1 MKEIA
6 VKSQSLFDKKAAEIT
21 RLFFA
26 VNPRMT
32 EHPPFFPLIPGPT
45 FRYLDNY
52 PPQYPN
58 GVRLVLKKMCPYCEI
73 EYEYRVRYWRTYGDT
88 PRPPNIFPGSYDRD
102 YHRSIEEIRNL
113 NPGICSDC
121 VSTTYHNSRQ
131 SSENK
136 QTDSKGEGFW
146 DGFFKGF
153 GGDK

>member
-6 VKSQSLFDKKAAEIT
+6 VKSQSMFDKKAAEIT

-32 EHPPFFPLIPGPT
+32 EHPPFISIEPT
-45 FRYLDNY
+45 FRDLDNY

-73 EYEYRVRYWRTYGDT
+73 EYEYRVQCWRTHYDT
-88 PRPPNIFPGSYDRD
+88 PNRPNIFPGSFATD

-136 QTDSKGEGFW
+136 QPDSNGGGFW
-146 DGFFKGF
+146 DGFFKGLR
-153 GGDK
+153 GDK